1 MYTITTASKVFFSL
15 HKVKKTLN
23 ANYIR
28 FFLLNFLKNLCVKI
42 CVKKRGTH
50 EMRKFKSVNELVN
63 SLKPDYPVYCIRTEQ
78 IKKSVTF
85 FKENFPGKILYAVK
99 TNPHEKIIKQII
111 SNGVKDFDVA
121 SLSEIKLIKK
131 ISSEVNLHFMHT
143 IKSKQSISSAYFDYG
158 VKSFSLDNKDELR
171 KILEATNQAKDLK
184 LFVRIAISNE
194 HAEIDLSRK
203 FGALPSEALGLV
215 RLCKEHS
222 RKLGISFH
230 VGSQCM
236 EKISYSKGIREV
248 GNIIKKTKIIPDIIN
263 IGGGFPAIYP
273 DLKPEPLIKYM
284 EEIKKGIDNLKLNK
298 LPEIICEPGRAIVA
312 ESGSSIVKVIL
323 RKKQNLYINDGT
335 YGSLFDAGVPNF
347 IFPSKMITDG
357 RIQSKKMTSFS
368 FFGPTCDSLDY
379 MKGPFLLPNNIKE
392 GDYIELGQLGAYGLT
407 FRTNFNGFY
416 SNEIYEVNDK
426 PIMSLF
432 EESNEK
438 VDSLVA

>member
-1 MYTITTASKVFFSL
+1 
-15 HKVKKTLN
+15 
-23 ANYIR
+23 
-28 FFLLNFLKNLCVKI
+28 
-42 CVKKRGTH
+42 
-50 EMRKFKSVNELVN
+50 MRKFKSVNELVN
-63 SLKPDYPVYCIRTEQ
+63 TLKPDYPVYCIRPEE

-85 FKENFPGKILYAVK
+85 FKDNFPGKILYAVK
-99 TNPHEKIIKQII
+99 TNPHEKIIKHII
-111 SNGVKDFDVA
+111 SNGIKDFDVA
-121 SLSEIKLIKK
+121 SLAEIKLIKK
-131 ISSEVNLHFMHT
+131 LNSEVNLHFMHT
-143 IKSKQSISSAYFDYG
+143 IKSKESISSAYFDYG
-158 VKSFSLDNKDELR
+158 VRSFSLDNRDELR
-171 KILEATNQAKDLK
+171 KILEATNRAKDLK

-194 HAEIDLSRK
+194 YAEIDLSRK

-222 RKLGISFH
+222 KKLGISFH

-236 EKISYSKGIREV
+236 QKISYSKGIREV
-248 GNIIKKTKIIPDIIN
+248 RDIIKKTKVIPDIIN

-284 EEIKKGIDNLKLNK
+284 EEIKKGIKNLKLNK
-298 LPEIICEPGRAIVA
+298 LPEIMCEPGRAIVA

-347 IFPSKMITDG
+347 IFPSKMISSG
-357 RIQSKKMTSFS
+357 RVQSKKLTSFS

-407 FRTNFNGFY
+407 FRTNFNGFF
-416 SNEIYEVNDK
+416 SNEIFELNDK
-426 PIMSLF
+426 PIMSLY